1 MNKDRGHSDKAIG
14 SDTPPV
20 VTPNG
25 SEGSADSSRIS
36 PEDTPLLSLAEAAAA
51 TNNNNNE

>member
-25 SEGSADSSRIS
+25 SEGSADSSRVS